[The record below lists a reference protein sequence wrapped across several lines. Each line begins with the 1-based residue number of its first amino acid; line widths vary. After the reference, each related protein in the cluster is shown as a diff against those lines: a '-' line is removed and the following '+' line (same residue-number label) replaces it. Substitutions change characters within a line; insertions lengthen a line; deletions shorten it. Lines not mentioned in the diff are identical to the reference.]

1 MKLNIGQKI
10 LLIVVIP
17 FVMFAGFSIYSS
29 YQNTSDNLM
38 KEKRLSIEFVAQ
50 TAMKVIEEYQEK
62 VDSGELTEQQAKD
75 QAAKTISKIRYGQDG
90 DDYLWV
96 NDSTPILISHP
107 KASLVGK
114 DMTDFK
120 DKAGVNIFVLFA
132 QIAKA
137 NGSGFLQYIWNDK
150 KDKDKFVPKLSY
162 VLYNEK
168 WDWTLGTGIYIQ
180 DVQATINSIL
190 ITDSIKVGIAM
201 IILVLAVTLIVKK
214 NIREPL
220 LEIANKLFSTS
231 EEVAKGAKDSLNNC
245 ENLASSSQE
254 QASSLQETVSSVE
267 EINAMISRNATSAE
281 ESKTTSLES
290 QKSASNGKQRVD
302 EMLTTIDEIA
312 SNNDNVINRMQQ
324 TNDEVTEILNIIKNI
339 NDKTKVIND
348 IVFQTKLLS
357 FNASVEAARAG
368 ESGKGFAVVAE
379 EVGAL
384 ANMSGNASE
393 EIRELI
399 ESSMTKVEGIVSSTT
414 SVMERMIEDGKIAVS
429 KGKDRAQE
437 CKIVLDE
444 IINNVDNV
452 NRKVAEIA
460 EASKEQSQG
469 VHEISKAME
478 LLDQV
483 SHKNNDVV
491 VSTEASSKELQKE
504 ADDLILVVERVRELV
519 NGKNAA

>member
-10 LLIVVIP
+10 LLIVVVP
-17 FVMFAGFSIYSS
+17 FILFAGFSIYSS
-29 YQNTSDNLM
+29 YENTSKNLM
-38 KEKRLSIEFVAQ
+38 REKRLSIQFVTQ
-50 TAMKVIEEYQEK
+50 TAMDVIKEYQEK
-62 VDSGELTEQQAKD
+62 VKSGELTEARAKEL
-75 QAAKTISKIRYGQDG
+75 AAKSISKIRYGQDG
-90 DDYLWV
+90 DDYLWI
-96 NDSTPILISHP
+96 NDTTPVMVSHP
-107 KASLVGK
+107 SAALVGK
-114 DMTDFK
+114 NMAEFK
-120 DKAGVNIFVLFA
+120 DKAGSHIFVQFSD
-132 QIAKA
+132 IAKA
-137 NGSGFLQYIWNDK
+137 NGSGFVQYIWNDK
-150 KDKDKFVPKLSY
+150 KDKNKFVPKLSY
-162 VLYNEK
+162 VQYNKE
-168 WDWTLGTGIYIQ
+168 WDWVLGTGIYIQ
-180 DVQATINSIL
+180 DVQATITSIL
-190 ITDSIKVGIAM
+190 IEDSIKVTIAM
-201 IILVLAVTLIVKK
+201 VILVIAVTLIVRK

-220 LEIANKLFSTS
+220 LNIANKLFSTS
-231 EEVAKGAKDSLNNC
+231 EEVAKGAKDSLRNC
-245 ENLASSSQE
+245 EHLASSSQE
-254 QASSLQETVSSVE
+254 QAASLQETVSSVE

-290 QKSASNGKQRVD
+290 QRSASNGKNRVD
-302 EMLTTIDEIA
+302 EMVTTIDEIA
-312 SNNDNVINRMQQ
+312 SNNDNVIKRMQQ

-399 ESSMTKVEGIVSSTT
+399 ENSMAKVEGIVSSTT
-414 SVMERMIEDGKIAVS
+414 SVMEKMIEDGKRAVS
-429 KGKDRAQE
+429 KGKERAQE
-437 CKIVLDE
+437 CKVVLDE

-460 EASKEQSQG
+460 SASKEQSQG
-469 VHEISKAME
+469 VDEISRAME

-491 VSTEASSKELQKE
+491 ISTEASSKELQKE
-504 ADDLILVVERVRELV
+504 ADDLIYVVEEVRELV
-519 NGKNAA
+519 NGKRAA

>member
-10 LLIVVIP
+10 LLIVVVP
-17 FVMFAGFSIYSS
+17 FIIFAGFSIYSS
-29 YQNTSDNLM
+29 YKNTSKNLM
-38 KEKRLSIEFVAQ
+38 REKRLSIEFVTQ
-50 TAMKVIEEYQEK
+50 TAMGIIEEYQEK
-62 VDSGELTEQQAKD
+62 VEAGELTESKAKLL
-75 QAAKTISKIRYGQDG
+75 AARSISKIRYGQDG

-96 NDSTPILISHP
+96 NNSEPTIISHP
-107 KASLVGK
+107 KTSLVGK
-114 DMTDFK
+114 NMADFK
-120 DKAGVNIFVLFA
+120 DKAGTNIFIEFSK
-132 QIAKA
+132 IGTTK
-137 NGSGFLQYIWNDK
+137 GSGYLQYIWNDK

-162 VLYNEK
+162 VQYNKK
-168 WDWTLGTGIYIQ
+168 WDWILGTGIYIE
-180 DVQATINSIL
+180 DVKETITAIL
-190 ITDSIKVGIAM
+190 IQDTIKVVIAM
-201 IILVLAVTLIVKK
+201 VILVTVVSFIVKK

-220 LEIANKLFSTS
+220 LNIATKLFSTS
-231 EEVAKGAKDSLNNC
+231 EEVAKGANDSLKNC
-245 ENLASSSQE
+245 EQLSSSSQE

-281 ESKTTSLES
+281 ESKMTSLES
-290 QKSASNGKQRVD
+290 QRSANNGKQRVD
-302 EMLTTIDEIA
+302 EMVTTIDEIA
-312 SNNDNVINRMQQ
+312 SNNDNVIQRMQQ
-324 TNDEVTEILNIIKNI
+324 TNDEVSEILNIIKDI

-399 ESSMTKVEGIVSSTT
+399 ESSMEKVEGIVSSTT
-414 SVMERMIEDGKIAVS
+414 SVMEKMIEDGKKAVS

-437 CKIVLDE
+437 CKLVLDE

-452 NRKVAEIA
+452 NKKVAEIA
-460 EASKEQSQG
+460 EASREQSQG
-469 VHEISKAME
+469 VDEISRAME

-483 SHKNNDVV
+483 SHKNNNVV
-491 VSTEASSKELQKE
+491 ISTESSSKELQSE
-504 ADDLILVVERVRELV
+504 ADDLIIVVEEVRELV
-519 NGKNAA
+519 NGKKAA